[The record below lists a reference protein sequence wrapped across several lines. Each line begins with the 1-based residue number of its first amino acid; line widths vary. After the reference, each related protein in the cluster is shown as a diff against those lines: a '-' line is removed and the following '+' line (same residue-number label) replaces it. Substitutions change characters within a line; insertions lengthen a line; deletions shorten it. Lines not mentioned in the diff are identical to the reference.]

1 MADPLVSVII
11 PARNAA
17 RYLREAIDSALAQTY
32 HPVEIIC
39 INDGSTDATGSIL
52 SGYGDRIRVIE
63 NTKPTGVSA
72 ARNRGIAIAKGEW
85 IAFLDA
91 DDIWDS
97 DKLAVQLKDEE
108 TGADVIHS
116 DFRKIDVNGD
126 VMVKSAWNGKQKK
139 AQLFRDLLSG
149 NRLLLSSVVVKKSA
163 LNSVGLFDTAFSHW
177 EDYELWVRL
186 AATGHHLCYVD
197 RVLVSYRLHGNNASL
212 DPELMAAGEI
222 RVLKKIRTAFP
233 LAFTRVEKWIYQDR
247 LCDVR
252 REQAQRQWAN
262 KQFVPAVFNYG
273 VRILLRPR
281 SVKDLVIGFRRK
293 WAINKA
299 DKKR

>member
-1 MADPLVSVII
+1 MANPLVSVIM

-17 RYLREAIDSALAQTY
+17 KYLHEAIDSALAQTY

-39 INDGSTDATGSIL
+39 INDGSTDATGSVL

-72 ARNRGIAIAKGEW
+72 ARNRGIAVAMGEW

-91 DDIWDS
+91 DDIWDP
-97 DKLAVQLKDEE
+97 DKLVIQLKEWE

-116 DFRKIDVNGD
+116 DFRKIDENGR
-126 VMVKSAWNGKQKK
+126 VMVKSAWNGKQQKT
-139 AQLFRDLLSG
+139 QQFRDLLSG
-149 NRLLLSSVVVKKSA
+149 NRLLLSSVILKKAA
-163 LNSVGLFDTAFSHW
+163 LTAVGLFDVELSHW

-186 AATGHHLCYVD
+186 SATGYRLCYVD
-197 RVLVSYRLHGNNASL
+197 RVLVSYRIHGNNASL
-212 DPELMAAGEI
+212 EPELMAAGEI
-222 RVLKKIRTAFP
+222 SVLKKIRTAFP
-233 LAFTRVEKWIYQDR
+233 LAFTRVEQWIYQDR

-252 REQAQRQWAN
+252 REQAKRQWAN

-273 VRILLRPR
+273 VMILLKPR
-281 SVKDLVIGFRRK
+281 SIKNIVIWFRRK
-293 WAINKA
+293 
-299 DKKR
+299 